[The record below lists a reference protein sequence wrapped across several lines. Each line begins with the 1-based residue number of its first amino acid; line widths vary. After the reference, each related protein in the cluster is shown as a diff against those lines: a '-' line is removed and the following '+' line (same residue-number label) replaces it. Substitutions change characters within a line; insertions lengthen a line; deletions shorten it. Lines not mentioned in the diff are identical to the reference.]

1 MSTETEHVETG
12 IEEAFA
18 EIAATR
24 KSTPSNWQPSS
35 EAQQPPPASAGS
47 DRHVSETFTAAESY
61 IHGGWKTFPGK
72 RGGKEPLAGWS
83 WKCRH
88 LALADAP
95 TYFGKDQCNVLVVLG
110 SDSGNLT
117 DVDLDWPEATAAADF
132 IFDDLPSFGRSG
144 KPRSHR
150 LARCKDI
157 KSKKYTLPQSL
168 ANHAKVAGQTEHM
181 MCIAEIRGNGGYT
194 VFPGSEHRTG
204 QKVEWTDINTDA
216 SSVPDIEADTL
227 LKKMGLLAF
236 IAFCMRFFPAVG
248 TRCDFMMAVA
258 GALARAGHD
267 AEVIQQSVQSI
278 GAFNDDEGDSGS
290 WRVAAESVN
299 NKIDGGEE
307 VTGLPT
313 LIKILGLGEDVLS
326 WCRDLL
332 GTPGN
337 PVDRL
342 VVPKDDHMG
351 RARVYRNTK
360 RPNLYHYRD
369 DYYDHEAG
377 HYTIIGD
384 DTIRAELYSFLD
396 ECSKEVLLN
405 KKTTVVPFAPSKV
418 SVSETSEALKALGHV
433 VPTVEQ
439 PHWLD
444 RRTGP
449 NPADLIC
456 FPNGILNINSNQFS
470 PPDPILF
477 TPHGVGF
484 DYDPNAAAPTEWLHF
499 LDQVFNGEKDQIGSL
514 QEMFGYCLSSDV
526 SQEKVFMLLGDKRSG
541 KDTMRRALQSLL
553 SPTAICGPTLDS
565 MGTNF
570 GMSQLIG
577 KQLAVVGDM
586 RLGSKCDKD
595 LLAEHVLKLSGRGL
609 FTIDRK
615 NKSHWTGN
623 LPCKLILI
631 SNEMPKL
638 KDASGAL
645 ASRMIV
651 YRTRTSF
658 YGREDRTLF
667 EDKIKPE
674 LPAILLWALDGLLRM
689 RQRGPIAEPTCS
701 KAMREEL
708 AREGSPIMAFVEEC
722 LTLDPAA
729 AVDKNVMYST
739 YLDFAHHSGL
749 PPTSKSWFYRDL
761 DTATASKVKEQR
773 VRKGGGDVHNILGAR
788 ISSPPPKRPA
798 KNEPII
804 VYATAPAAAH
814 TAEDVGSPSED
825 DVALDDMVADLAKR
839 AGRAARRRSC

>member
-1 MSTETEHVETG
+1 MTMFETERVETG

-18 EIAATR
+18 DRSAGAT
-24 KSTPSNWQPSS
+24 PGDLQ
-35 EAQQPPPASAGS
+35 PASKPQSRTASG
-47 DRHVSETFTAAESY
+47 DPDQRVSGTLKAAESY
-61 IHGGWKTFPGK
+61 IRAGWRTFPGK
-72 RGGKEPLAGWS
+72 RAGKEPVTGWP
-83 WKCRH
+83 WKNQH
-88 LALADAP
+88 LTLADAP
-95 TYFGKDQCNVLVVLG
+95 TYFDKDQYNILVVLG
-110 SDSGNLT
+110 NDSGNLI
-117 DVDLDWPEATAAADF
+117 DIDLDWGEAAAAADIVF
-132 IFDDLPSFGRSG
+132 NDLPSFGRSG

-150 LARCKDI
+150 LARCNDI
-157 KSKKYTLPQSL
+157 KSKKYQLPQSL
-168 ANHAKVAGQTEHM
+168 ANHPKVAGQTEHM

-194 VFPGSEHRTG
+194 VFPGSEHKTG
-204 QKVEWTDINTDA
+204 QKVEWTDTDTDPPA
-216 SSVPDIEADTL
+216 SVPGIEPDTL
-227 LKKMGLLAF
+227 LKKMGLLSF
-236 IAFCMRFFPAVG
+236 VAFCTRFFPAVG

-267 AEVIQQSVQSI
+267 GAMIQQTVQCI
-278 GAFNDDEGDSGS
+278 GAFNDDEGDNGS
-290 WRVAAESVN
+290 WRVAADSVN

-313 LIKILGLGEDVLS
+313 LIKILGFGEDVLS

-351 RARVYRNTK
+351 RARIYRSTK

-396 ECSKEVLLN
+396 VCSKEVLHN
-405 KKTTVVPFAPSKV
+405 KKTTVVPFAPNKV

-433 VPTVEQ
+433 LPTIEQ

-456 FPNGILNINSNQFS
+456 FPNGILNINSNQFTA
-470 PPDPILF
+470 PDPMLF

-484 DYDPNAAAPTEWLHF
+484 DYDPNAAAPIEWLNF
-499 LDQVFNGEKDQIGSL
+499 LDQVFDGEKDQIGSL

-541 KDTMRRALQSLL
+541 KDTMRHTLQSLL

-595 LLAEHVLKLSGRGL
+595 LLAENVLKLSGRGL

-615 NKSHWTGN
+615 YKSHWTGT
-623 LPCKLILI
+623 LPCKLWLI
-631 SNEMPKL
+631 SNEMPQL

-645 ASRMIV
+645 PSRMII

-658 YGREDRTLF
+658 YGREDRHLF
-667 EDKIKPE
+667 RDKIGPE
-674 LPAILLWALDGLLRM
+674 LPAILLWALEGLRRM
-689 RQRGPIAEPTCS
+689 RQRGPIAEPACS
-701 KAMREEL
+701 IEMREEL
-708 AREGSPIMAFVEEC
+708 AREGSPLMAFVEEC

-729 AVDKNVMYST
+729 TVDKNVMYSA
-739 YLDFAHHSGL
+739 YLDFAHHNGL
-749 PPTSKSWFYRDL
+749 RADDKGWFYRNL
-761 DTATASKVKEQR
+761 DAATASKVKAER
-773 VRKGGGDVHNILGAR
+773 VQKDGVRVHNVVGAR
-788 ISSPPPKRPA
+788 ISNPPPRRPP
-798 KNEPII
+798 KNPPI
-804 VYATAPAAAH
+804 VVHATAPATATQ
-814 TAEDVGSPSED
+814 TAEDVGDLSED
-825 DVALDDMVADLAKR
+825 FVFLDEMVEKLRTSKTA
-839 AGRAARRRSC
+839 